1 MRLSA
6 YIVLVLLLVTAS
18 CSKFRK
24 IQKSGDWEL
33 KYEAAM
39 NYYQEEEYYKASVL
53 FEEIIPI
60 IRGSEKAEKAQFYF
74 AYSYY
79 HQKQYILAAHYFET
93 FYRTYSRSD
102 FAHEAMFMHAYS
114 LYLQSPKYNLDQ
126 SSTYEAVQAM
136 QNFLNKF
143 PQSEFRK
150 QGTDIIDEL
159 QRKLENKAY
168 ENAKQYH
175 KLRRYKAA
183 LISFNN
189 FRRDFPDSKLVEEII
204 YLQIDAQFKLADAS
218 IISKK
223 KERYYETI
231 EMYEEF
237 VDNYP
242 ESKFVKPAG
251 NIYEDSITQIG
262 KLSKNGNY

>member
-79 HQKQYILAAHYFET
+79 HQKQYILASA
-93 FYRTYSRSD
+93 
-102 FAHEAMFMHAYS
+102 
-114 LYLQSPKYNLDQ
+114 NL
-126 SSTYEAVQAM
+126 
-136 QNFLNKF
+136 N
-143 PQSEFRK
+143 
-150 QGTDIIDEL
+150 
-159 QRKLENKAY
+159 
-168 ENAKQYH
+168 
-175 KLRRYKAA
+175 
-183 LISFNN
+183 
-189 FRRDFPDSKLVEEII
+189 
-204 YLQIDAQFKLADAS
+204 
-218 IISKK
+218 
-223 KERYYETI
+223 
-231 EMYEEF
+231 
-237 VDNYP
+237 
-242 ESKFVKPAG
+242 
-251 NIYEDSITQIG
+251 
-262 KLSKNGNY
+262 